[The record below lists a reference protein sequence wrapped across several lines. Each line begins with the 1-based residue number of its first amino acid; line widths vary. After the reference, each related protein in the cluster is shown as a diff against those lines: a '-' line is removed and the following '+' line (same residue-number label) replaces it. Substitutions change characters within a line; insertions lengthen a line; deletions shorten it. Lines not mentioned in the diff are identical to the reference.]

1 MVCKM
6 KKFEVVEGS
15 IDHEISFISMMT
27 LAHKLK
33 DMDLFVES
41 KALSAL
47 ILPYA

>member
-1 MVCKM
+1 M